1 MDLAVLQEALRL
13 GEDELALLVGFLC
26 FREEPAER
34 LPDLARMEINRVAAA
49 LPGLLE
55 QGLVLSEE
63 RAGRTWFRIAPAEDI
78 ARLARCAIPED
89 APGRPALDLELERL
103 GEVQELERRRFIN
116 VIGVR
121 ERVAAPGPIP
131 PVADFMRRF
140 YPYLDLRLGTV
151 CNFNCV
157 YCLVGSEKKHVRPLE
172 EINAD
177 LALGRR
183 AGLLGVSLTGGEP
196 TLYPKL
202 FEVLARCRSM
212 GYERIVLL
220 TNGSLLGSPR
230 NVRRLIDAGV
240 GAFGLSF
247 DTPDKAAAERLW
259 RREAFDAVLAGYRTL
274 LDHPEVAV
282 GTIGVITRPT
292 LAHMPALARHL
303 VEITRQHR
311 GQSYCNLDFV
321 MPEENAW
328 ENREALVPDLREA
341 APLLR
346 EALDIADAHG
356 VPLTYRGVPPCVIGE
371 DHLDRDADRFMTIFQ
386 IHEDVGGVRYN
397 RTALDLYRTKPPSCR
412 ACGHYRTCP
421 GVYRSYLHLRG
432 PDALVP
438 VPRRRREGGG

>member
-1 MDLAVLQEALRL
+1 MDLAMLQKALRL
-13 GEDELALLVGFLC
+13 GDDELALLVGFLC
-26 FREEPAER
+26 FREEPGSR
-34 LPDLARMEINRVAAA
+34 LPDLARLEADRVAAA
-49 LPGLLE
+49 LPGLLAK
-55 QGLVLSEE
+55 GLVKTNE
-63 RAGRTWFRIAPAEDI
+63 RGDGTWYRIAPAEDI
-78 ARLARCAIPED
+78 AARAWDTIPED
-89 APGRPALDLELERL
+89 DPERPALDLELERI

-121 ERVAAPGPIP
+121 ERVAAPAPIP

-172 EINAD
+172 EIEAD
-177 LALGRR
+177 LTLGRR

-196 TLYPKL
+196 TLYPRL

-230 NVRRLIDAGV
+230 NVQRLIDAGV
-240 GAFGLSF
+240 NAFGLSF

-259 RREAFDAVLAGYRTL
+259 RRGAFDAVLAGYRNL
-274 LDHPEVAV
+274 LAHPEVAV

-303 VEITRQHR
+303 VEIARDHR

-328 ENREALVPDLREA
+328 EHREALVPDLREV
-341 APLLR
+341 APLLK
-346 EALDIADAHG
+346 EALGIAATEG
-356 VPLTYRGVPPCVIGE
+356 VPLTYRGVPPCVAGE

-386 IHEDVGGVRYN
+386 IHEDDDGVRFN
-397 RTALDLYRTKPPSCR
+397 RIALDLYRTKPPSCM
-412 ACGHYRTCP
+412 ACKHYRTCP

-438 VPRRRREGGG
+438 ISRRRRA

>member
-1 MDLAVLQEALRL
+1 MDLTMLQKALNL
-13 GEDELALLVGFLC
+13 DPDELALLVGFLC
-26 FREEPAER
+26 FKEEPEER
-34 LPDLARMEINRVAAA
+34 LPDLSRLEPDRVRAA
-49 LPGLLE
+49 LPVLLE
-55 QGLVLSEE
+55 RGLVHAET
-63 RAGRTWFRIAPAEDI
+63 RPDGVRYRIAAAEEI
-78 ARLARCAIPED
+78 ARQARVAIPAD
-89 APGRPALDLELERL
+89 AAERPALDLELERIT
-103 GEVQELERRRFIN
+103 EVQELDRRRFIN

-121 ERVAAPGPIP
+121 EGIDDPPPIP

-140 YPYLDLRLGTV
+140 YPYLDLRLGTA

-157 YCLVGSEKKHVRPLE
+157 YCQVGREKKHVRPLE
-172 EINAD
+172 EIDAD

-230 NVRRLIDAGV
+230 NVKRLIDAGV

-247 DTPDKAAAERLW
+247 DTPDKAIAERLW

-292 LAHMPALARHL
+292 LPHMPALARHL
-303 VEITRQHR
+303 VEMAREHR

-328 ENREALVPDLREA
+328 EHREALVPDLREVG
-341 APLLR
+341 PLLR
-346 EALDIADAHG
+346 EALDIAAG
-356 VPLTYRGVPPCVIGE
+356 AQVPLTYRGVPPCVIGE
-371 DHLDRDADRFMTIFQ
+371 DHLDRDTDRFMTIFQ
-386 IHEDVGGVRYN
+386 IHDDDNGVRYN
-397 RTALDLYRTKPPSCR
+397 RTALDLYRTKPASCR
-412 ACGHYRTCP
+412 RCRRYRTCP

-438 VPRRRREGGG
+438 LPRRSKGS